1 MGVACELTRG
11 PEFVYRAAD
20 PHGRGVEHEYDITLV
35 GTFAGDPVPDPA
47 EVAAWKWMDIDELR
61 DDMNAHGEQYA
72 PWFHLG
78 LPKVVA
84 ALA

>member
-1 MGVACELTRG
+1 MGIASGLRLG

-20 PHGRGVEHEYDITLV
+20 PQGRGVEHEYDIALI

-47 EVAAWKWMDIDELR
+47 EVAAWKWMDIDELGQ
-61 DDMNAHGEQYA
+61 DMNAHGEQYA

-78 LPKVVA
+78 LPKVIGVR
-84 ALA
+84 